1 MLYEHLRDAGGVL
14 YPVSALPFSP
24 DDWKQHLG
32 SRWQS
37 LRDAAG
43 RYDPANILAPGYEPF
58 SSA

>member
-1 MLYEHLRDAGGVL
+1 M
-14 YPVSALPFSP
+14 SALPFSP